1 MCEDDGRKA
10 GELLDGGPPSAALQP
25 LTHGSDRPPKAPV
38 IWGLLIER
46 EREGRTRGGNE
57 GGEER
62 RRDWKAEREGA
73 KREGG

>member
-1 MCEDDGRKA
+1 MSCSTEGF
-10 GELLDGGPPSAALQP
+10 PSAASN

-38 IWGLLIER
+38 IRGQLIER
-46 EREGRTRGGNE
+46 EGGREGGGM
-57 GGEER
+57 ER